1 MKVQGDYEKDLLE
14 KIEKK
19 GAKIGVIGLGYVGL
33 PLAAEFAKIGF
44 AVLGFD
50 VDKEKVSKLNKG
62 MSYIGDVQTADVK
75 KLSKKN
81 LLSATYNFS
90 KLKDQDVIFICVPT
104 PFTKAKAPDISY
116 IISASE
122 QIKINIKK
130 GQLIVLQSTTYPG
143 TTEEVVLP
151 MIEETGLK
159 KEEDFFLAFS
169 PERIDP
175 GNKTFTIKNTPKVV
189 GGLSPKSTRLAANLF
204 SYITP
209 NVLQVSSP
217 KAAELCKLL
226 ENTFRSVNIALVNE
240 LALLCN
246 RMEINVWEVI
256 EAASTKPFGFMSFWP
271 GPGVGGH
278 CIPVDPYYL
287 SWKAREYDF
296 STKFIELAAETN
308 LLMPRYV
315 VSLIAGALNKQKKAM
330 NNSKILLLGVAF
342 KKDIDDPR
350 NSPSS
355 AIMEILIDDG
365 ADLSYNDPYIP
376 SVKVKEKAFESVSL
390 TKERLNSSDCV
401 VIAVDHSAYNYKE
414 IVEHSPLIVDTRGV
428 TRKIISEKVVL
439 L

>member
-1 MKVQGDYEKDLLE
+1 MQKDYEKELSE
-14 KIEKK
+14 KIAKK

-33 PLAAEFAKIGF
+33 PLAVEFAKSGF
-44 AVLGFD
+44 ACMGFD
-50 VDKEKVSKLNKG
+50 IDREKVSKLNDG
-62 MSYIGDVQTADVK
+62 ISYIPDIETADVQ

-81 LLSATYNFS
+81 LLSATNDFS
-90 KLKDQDVIFICVPT
+90 NLKDQDVIFICVPT

-122 QIKINIKK
+122 SIKANIRK
-130 GQLIVLQSTTYPG
+130 GQLIILQSTTYPG

-151 MIEETGLK
+151 MLKETGLK
-159 KEEDFFLAFS
+159 EEEEFFLAFS

-175 GNKTFTIKNTPKVV
+175 GNKTYTIKNTPKVV
-189 GGLSPKSTRLAANLF
+189 GGLSPKSTRLSASLF
-204 SYITP
+204 SHITP
-209 NVLQVSSP
+209 NILQVSSP

-246 RMEINVWEVI
+246 RMGINVWEVI
-256 EAASTKPFGFMSFWP
+256 EAASTKPFGFMPFWP

-315 VSLIAGALNKQKKAM
+315 VSIVADALNKQKKTI
-330 NNSKILLLGVAF
+330 NGSKILLLGVAF

-350 NSPSS
+350 NSPSE
-355 AIMEILIDDG
+355 AIMEMLIDHG
-365 ADLSYNDPYIP
+365 ADFSYNDPYIP
-376 SVKVKEKAFESVSL
+376 SVVVKGRVFSSTPL
-390 TKERLNSSDCV
+390 TKESLSSSDCV
-401 VIAVDHSAYNYKE
+401 VIAVDHSAYDIKE
-414 IVEHSPLIVDTRGV
+414 IVEHSQLIVDTRGV